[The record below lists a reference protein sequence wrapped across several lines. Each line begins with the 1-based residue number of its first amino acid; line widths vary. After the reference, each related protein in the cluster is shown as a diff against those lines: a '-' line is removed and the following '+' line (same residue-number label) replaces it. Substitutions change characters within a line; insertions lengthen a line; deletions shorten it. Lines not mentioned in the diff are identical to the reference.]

1 MSPEDFIRKHI
12 SAALEAEGFSES
24 TAGGGGLSTAWI
36 ITGEAHRQA
45 VKGRSSMIVS
55 TVLVSGLSGRQ
66 RRQSENQQRKSRE
79 KVVALLPACS
89 DFRHS
94 ICFEM
99 TSGEIS

>member
-12 SAALEAEGFSES
+12 TAALEAEGFSES
-24 TAGGGGLSTAWI
+24 TAGGGLSTAWI